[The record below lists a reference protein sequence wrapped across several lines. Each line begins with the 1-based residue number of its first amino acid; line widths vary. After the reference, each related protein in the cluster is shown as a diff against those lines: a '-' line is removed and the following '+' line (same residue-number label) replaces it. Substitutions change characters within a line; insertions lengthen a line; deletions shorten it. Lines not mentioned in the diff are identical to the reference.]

1 MKLILIILNQ
11 EELLD
16 DILSA
21 LVEAGI
27 LGANVIESTR
37 MTEILSHEV
46 PIFAGLRQISKGGRS
61 YNRIILAPVEEE
73 EEINEF
79 LHILEETGINLQKEE
94 TGTIFL
100 LPAEKIP

>member
-21 LVEAGI
+21 LVEAGV

-61 YNRIILAPVEEE
+61 YNRIILAPAEK

-79 LHILEETGINLQKEE
+79 LHILEETGINFQKEE

-100 LPAEKIP
+100 LPAEKIS